1 MKSQVE
7 ICSRHACTSTVL
19 WLPFRFH
26 IRADAYVTN
35 VAVSIRP
42 AQCWEVAEQG

>member
-1 MKSQVE
+1 MKSQVGF
-7 ICSRHACTSTVL
+7 CSRHACASTVL

-26 IRADAYVTN
+26 IRADAYVGN

-42 AQCWEVAEQG
+42 AQCWEDAEQG